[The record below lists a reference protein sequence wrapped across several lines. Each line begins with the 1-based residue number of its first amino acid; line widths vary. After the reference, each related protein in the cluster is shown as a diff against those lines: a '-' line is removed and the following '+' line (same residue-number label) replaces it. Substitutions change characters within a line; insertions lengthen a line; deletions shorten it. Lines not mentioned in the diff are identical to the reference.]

1 MDEKPNYYAVIPA
14 NVRYDATLRA
24 NEKLLYGEITALA
37 QKTGECWASNKYF
50 SELYEVKPNAIATWI
65 RHLKEREYIIVDY
78 EYKGKEIDKRVIKIG
93 GIQKDN
99 TYSQKDRGVFTKE
112 YGGIIQKGEENN
124 TSINNTSNNNITTT
138 DTLFDLLEQNGF
150 ILTPIQYEV
159 VSKWNDDE
167 LTRYAIKKAVLNNK
181 FNINYIDKIL
191 YSYEKENIKTVEQ
204 AIAKDEE
211 FNNKRDSYYKNKYT
225 IKESR
230 YEREKRLLE
239 EMLKDE

>member
-191 YSYEKENIKTVEQ
+191 FSYEKENIKTVEQ

-211 FNNKRDSYYKNKYT
+211 FNNKRDFYYKNKYT

-239 EMLKDE
+239 EMLNDE